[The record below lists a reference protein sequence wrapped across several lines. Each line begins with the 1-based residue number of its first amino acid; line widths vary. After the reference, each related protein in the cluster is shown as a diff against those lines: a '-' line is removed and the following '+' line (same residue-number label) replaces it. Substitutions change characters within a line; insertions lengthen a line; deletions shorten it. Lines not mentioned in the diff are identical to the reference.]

1 MLPAGIEEDNIGQ
14 RTINRAGFRRVL
26 DDGSTEYWVLPEMYQ
41 REVCHGFDPRLVTR
55 VLKDKGY
62 LEIDSAGKSSVSKLV
77 PGIGR
82 MRVYVIKA
90 CLMQTIGERPQQQ

>member
-1 MLPAGIEEDNIGQ
+1 MTRSELISLLAEKHPHLTASDV
-14 RTINRAGFRRVL
+14 VL
-26 DDGSTEYWVLPEMYQ
+26 
-41 REVCHGFDPRLVTR
+41 TR

-90 CLMQTIGERPQQQ
+90 SLMQTVGDGSHQL